1 MAATRLIP
9 LHVNKGKTV
18 ARCLSD
24 RVDYSQNP
32 EKTEDGKY
40 VSSHGC
46 NPETADEEF
55 LLSKRQYMQITG
67 RESKKDVI
75 AYQIRQSFK
84 PGEVTPEEANQIG
97 HELAMRFTKGAHAF
111 IVATHT
117 DQKHIH
123 NHIIFNSTSLDCTH
137 KFRDFYFFGIALR
150 RISDLICLEHGLSV
164 IKPKAYRDRE
174 KYQDTRFTKS
184 KRKQIREAIDT
195 ILLEEPKDFEDFLK
209 RLERE
214 GFFIRKEK
222 QLAILLEG
230 SVRPIRFKSL
240 GKGYTEEDIVKRIL
254 GDETLVPKSKSFA
267 ERINYSLIDIQK
279 KMQEG
284 KGGGYQRWAKVFNV
298 KQTAKT
304 ILFLQER
311 GIYDYEA
318 LKQITDSAADRMTEL
333 GASIKE
339 KEKRLGEIRALKTHI
354 INYAKTRD
362 VYVEYR
368 KSGYSKKFFESH
380 REELALHK
388 ATKEA
393 FTQSGLDKLPAVKQL
408 NQEFY
413 VILQR
418 KKEEYAEYRKL
429 KDELRE
435 YQIARKNM
443 EIVLDIPVVERDR
456 DKDKERSR

>member
-18 ARCLSD
+18 ARCLAD

-40 VSSHGC
+40 VSSYGC
-46 NPETADEEF
+46 NPETVDEEF
-55 LLSKRQYMQITG
+55 LLSKRQYVQITG

-123 NHIIFNSTSLDCTH
+123 NHIIFNSTTLDCTR
-137 KFRDFYFFGIALR
+137 KFRDFYFSGIALR

-195 ILLEEPKDFEDFLK
+195 ILLEEQKDFEDFLK
-209 RLERE
+209 RMERE
-214 GFFIRKEK
+214 GFFIRREK

-254 GDETLVPKSKSFA
+254 GDESLVPKSKSFA

-279 KMQEG
+279 KLQEG

-311 GIYDYEA
+311 GIYDYES

-362 VYVEYR
+362 VYMEYR
-368 KSGYSKKFFESH
+368 KSGYSKKFFEAH

-388 ATKEA
+388 AAKEA
-393 FTQSGLDKLPAVKQL
+393 FAQSGLEKLPTVKQL

-413 VILQR
+413 EILQA
-418 KKEEYAEYRKL
+418 KKEEYEEYRNL

-456 DKDKERSR
+456 DKERSR

>member
-18 ARCLSD
+18 ARCLAD

-40 VSSHGC
+40 VSSYGC
-46 NPETADEEF
+46 NPETVDEEF
-55 LLSKRQYMQITG
+55 LLSKRQYVQITG

-123 NHIIFNSTSLDCTH
+123 NHIIFNSTTLDCTR
-137 KFRDFYFFGIALR
+137 KFRDFYFSGIALR

-164 IKPKAYRDRE
+164 IKPKAYCDRE

-184 KRKQIREAIDT
+184 KRGEIREAIDT

-209 RLERE
+209 KMERE
-214 GFFIRKEK
+214 GFFIRREK

-254 GDETLVPKSKSFA
+254 GDESLVPKSKSFA

-279 KMQEG
+279 KLQEG

-311 GIYDYEA
+311 GIYDYES

-333 GASIKE
+333 GASIKA
-339 KEKRLGEIRALKTHI
+339 KEKRLGEIRTLKTHI

-362 VYVEYR
+362 VYVRYR
-368 KSGYSKKFFESH
+368 KSGYSKKFFEAH

-388 ATKEA
+388 AAKEA
-393 FTQSGLDKLPAVKQL
+393 FAQSGLEKLPTVKQL

-413 VILQR
+413 EILQA
-418 KKEEYAEYRKL
+418 KKEEYEEYRKL

-456 DKDKERSR
+456 DKERSR

>member
-18 ARCLSD
+18 ARCLAD

-40 VSSHGC
+40 FSSYGR

-123 NHIIFNSTSLDCTH
+123 NHIIFNSTTLDCTR
-137 KFRDFYFFGIALR
+137 KFRDFYFSGIALR

-209 RLERE
+209 RMERE
-214 GFFIRKEK
+214 GFFIRREK

-254 GDETLVPKSKSFA
+254 GDESLVPKSKSFA

-279 KMQEG
+279 KLQEG

-311 GIYDYEA
+311 GIYDYES

-333 GASIKE
+333 GASIKA

-368 KSGYSKKFFESH
+368 KSGYSKKFFEAH

-388 ATKEA
+388 AAKEA
-393 FTQSGLDKLPAVKQL
+393 FTQSGLEKLPTVKQL

-413 VILQR
+413 EILQA
-418 KKEEYAEYRKL
+418 KKEEYEEYRNL

-435 YQIARKNM
+435 CQIARKNM

-456 DKDKERSR
+456 DKERSR

>member
-1 MAATRLIP
+1 MATTRLIP

-18 ARCLSD
+18 ARCLAD

-40 VSSHGC
+40 ISSYGC

-55 LLSKRQYMQITG
+55 LLSKRQYVQITG

-123 NHIIFNSTSLDCTH
+123 NHIIFNSTTLDCTR
-137 KFRDFYFFGIALR
+137 KFRDFYFSGIALR

-184 KRKQIREAIDT
+184 KRGEIREAIDT

-209 RLERE
+209 RMERE
-214 GFFIRKEK
+214 GFSIRREK

-254 GDETLVPKSKSFA
+254 GDESLVPKSKSFV

-279 KMQEG
+279 KLQEG

-311 GIYDYEA
+311 GIYDYES
-318 LKQITDSAADRMTEL
+318 LKKLTDSAADRMTEL

-339 KEKRLGEIRALKTHI
+339 KEKRLGAIRALKTHI
-354 INYAKTRD
+354 INYAKTRE

-368 KSGYSKKFFESH
+368 KSGYSKKFFEAH

-388 ATKEA
+388 AAKEA
-393 FTQSGLDKLPAVKQL
+393 FSQSGLDKLPTVKQL

-413 VILQR
+413 EILQA

-443 EIVLDIPVVERDR
+443 EIVLDNPVVERDR
-456 DKDKERSR
+456 DKERSR

>member
-9 LHVNKGKTV
+9 LHANKGKTV
-18 ARCLSD
+18 ARCLAD

-40 VSSHGC
+40 ISSYGC

-55 LLSKRQYMQITG
+55 LLSKRQYVQITG

-123 NHIIFNSTSLDCTH
+123 NHIIFNSTSLDCTY
-137 KFRDFYFFGIALR
+137 KFRDFYFSGIALR

-195 ILLEEPKDFEDFLK
+195 ILLEEPNDFEDFLK
-209 RLERE
+209 RMEKE
-214 GFFIRKEK
+214 GFFIRREK
-222 QLAILLEG
+222 QLAIFLEG

-254 GDETLVPKSKSFA
+254 GDESLVPKSKSFA

-279 KMQEG
+279 KLQEG

-311 GIYDYEA
+311 GIYDYES

-354 INYAKTRD
+354 INYAKTRE
-362 VYVEYR
+362 VYVEYH
-368 KSGYSKKFFESH
+368 KSGYSKRFFELH

-388 ATKEA
+388 AAKEA
-393 FTQSGLDKLPAVKQL
+393 FTQSGLDKLPTVKQL
-408 NQEFY
+408 NKEFY
-413 VILQR
+413 EILQA

-429 KDELRE
+429 REELRE

-456 DKDKERSR
+456 DKERSR

>member
-18 ARCLSD
+18 ARCLAD

-40 VSSHGC
+40 VSSYGC
-46 NPETADEEF
+46 NPETVDEEF
-55 LLSKRQYMQITG
+55 LLSKRQYVQITG

-123 NHIIFNSTSLDCTH
+123 NHIIFNSTTLDCTR
-137 KFRDFYFFGIALR
+137 KFRDFYFSGIALR

-164 IKPKAYRDRE
+164 IKPKAYCDRE

-184 KRKQIREAIDT
+184 KRGEIREAIDT

-209 RLERE
+209 RMERE
-214 GFFIRKEK
+214 GFFIRREK

-254 GDETLVPKSKSFA
+254 GDESLVPKSKSFA

-279 KMQEG
+279 KLQEG

-311 GIYDYEA
+311 GIYDYES

-333 GASIKE
+333 GASIKA
-339 KEKRLGEIRALKTHI
+339 KEKRLGEIRTLKTHI

-362 VYVEYR
+362 VYVRYR
-368 KSGYSKKFFESH
+368 KSGYSKKFFEAH

-388 ATKEA
+388 AAKEA
-393 FTQSGLDKLPAVKQL
+393 FAQSGLEKLPTVKQL

-413 VILQR
+413 EILQA
-418 KKEEYAEYRKL
+418 KKEEYEEYRKL

-456 DKDKERSR
+456 DKERSR

>member
-18 ARCLSD
+18 ARCLAD

-40 VSSHGC
+40 VSSYGC
-46 NPETADEEF
+46 NPETVDEEF
-55 LLSKRQYMQITG
+55 LLSKRQYVQITG

-123 NHIIFNSTSLDCTH
+123 NHIIFNSTTLDCTR
-137 KFRDFYFFGIALR
+137 KFRDFYFSGIALR

-184 KRKQIREAIDT
+184 KRGEIREAIDT

-209 RLERE
+209 RMERE
-214 GFFIRKEK
+214 GFFIRREK

-254 GDETLVPKSKSFA
+254 GDESLVPKSKSFA

-279 KMQEG
+279 KLQEG

-311 GIYDYEA
+311 GIYDYES

-333 GASIKE
+333 GASIKA

-368 KSGYSKKFFESH
+368 KSGYSKKFFEAH

-388 ATKEA
+388 AAKEA
-393 FTQSGLDKLPAVKQL
+393 FTQSGLEKLPTVKQL

-413 VILQR
+413 EILQA
-418 KKEEYAEYRKL
+418 KKEEYEEYRKL

-456 DKDKERSR
+456 DKERSR

>member
-18 ARCLSD
+18 ARCLAD

-40 VSSHGC
+40 VSSYGC
-46 NPETADEEF
+46 NPETVDEEF
-55 LLSKRQYMQITG
+55 LLSKRQYVQITG

-123 NHIIFNSTSLDCTH
+123 NHIIFNSTTLDCTR
-137 KFRDFYFFGIALR
+137 KFRDFYFSGIALR
-150 RISDLICLEHGLSV
+150 KISDLICLEHGLSV
-164 IKPKAYRDRE
+164 IKPKAYCDRE

-209 RLERE
+209 RMERE
-214 GFFIRKEK
+214 GFFIRREK

-254 GDETLVPKSKSFA
+254 GDESLVPKSKSFA

-279 KMQEG
+279 KLQEG

-311 GIYDYEA
+311 GIYDYES

-362 VYVEYR
+362 VYMEYR
-368 KSGYSKKFFESH
+368 KSGYSKKFFEAH

-388 ATKEA
+388 AAKEA
-393 FTQSGLDKLPAVKQL
+393 FTQSGLEKLPTVKQL

-413 VILQR
+413 EILQA

-456 DKDKERSR
+456 DKERSR

>member
-18 ARCLSD
+18 ARCLAD

-40 VSSHGC
+40 ISSYGC

-55 LLSKRQYMQITG
+55 LLSKRQYVQITG

-97 HELAMRFTKGAHAF
+97 HEMAMRFTKGAHAF

-123 NHIIFNSTSLDCTH
+123 NHIIFNSTTLDCTR
-137 KFRDFYFFGIALR
+137 KFRDFYFSGIALR

-184 KRKQIREAIDT
+184 KRGEIREAIDT

-209 RLERE
+209 RMERE
-214 GFFIRKEK
+214 GFFIRREK

-254 GDETLVPKSKSFA
+254 GDESLVPKSKSFA

-279 KMQEG
+279 KLQEG

-311 GIYDYEA
+311 GIYDYES

-333 GASIKE
+333 GASIKA

-362 VYVEYR
+362 VYVKYR
-368 KSGYSKKFFESH
+368 KSGYSKKFFEAH

-388 ATKEA
+388 AAKEA
-393 FTQSGLDKLPAVKQL
+393 FSQSGLDKLPTVKQL

-413 VILQR
+413 EILQA
-418 KKEEYAEYRKL
+418 KKEVYAEYRKL

-456 DKDKERSR
+456 DKERSR

>member
-18 ARCLSD
+18 ARCLAD

-40 VSSHGC
+40 VSSYGC
-46 NPETADEEF
+46 NPETGDEEF
-55 LLSKRQYMQITG
+55 LLSKRQYLQITG

-123 NHIIFNSTSLDCTH
+123 NHIIFNSTTLDCTR
-137 KFRDFYFFGIALR
+137 KFRDFYFSGIALR

-209 RLERE
+209 RMERE
-214 GFFIRKEK
+214 GFFIRREK

-254 GDETLVPKSKSFA
+254 GDESLVPKSKSFA

-279 KMQEG
+279 KLQEG

-311 GIYDYEA
+311 GIYDYES

-333 GASIKE
+333 GASIKA

-368 KSGYSKKFFESH
+368 KSGYSKKFFEAH

-388 ATKEA
+388 AAKEA
-393 FTQSGLDKLPAVKQL
+393 FAQSGLEKLPTVKQL

-413 VILQR
+413 EILQA
-418 KKEEYAEYRKL
+418 KKEEYAEYRKI

-456 DKDKERSR
+456 DKERSR

>member
-18 ARCLSD
+18 ARCLAD

-40 VSSHGC
+40 VSSYGC
-46 NPETADEEF
+46 NPETVDEEF
-55 LLSKRQYMQITG
+55 LLSKRQYVQITG

-123 NHIIFNSTSLDCTH
+123 NHIIFNSTTLDCTR
-137 KFRDFYFFGIALR
+137 KFRDFYFSGIALR

-209 RLERE
+209 RMERE
-214 GFFIRKEK
+214 GFFIRREK

-254 GDETLVPKSKSFA
+254 GDESLVPKSKSFA

-279 KMQEG
+279 KLQEG

-311 GIYDYEA
+311 GIYDYES

-333 GASIKE
+333 GASIKA

-368 KSGYSKKFFESH
+368 KSGYSKKFFEAH

-388 ATKEA
+388 AAKEA
-393 FTQSGLDKLPAVKQL
+393 FTQSGLEKLPTVKQL

-413 VILQR
+413 EILQA
-418 KKEEYAEYRKL
+418 KKEEYEEYRKL

-456 DKDKERSR
+456 DKERSR

>member
-18 ARCLSD
+18 ARCLAD

-40 VSSHGC
+40 VSSYGC
-46 NPETADEEF
+46 NPETVDEEF
-55 LLSKRQYMQITG
+55 LLSKRQYLQITG

-123 NHIIFNSTSLDCTH
+123 NHIIFNSTTLDCTR
-137 KFRDFYFFGIALR
+137 KFRDFYFSGIALR

-164 IKPKAYRDRE
+164 IKPKAYCDRE

-209 RLERE
+209 RMERE
-214 GFFIRKEK
+214 GFFIRREK
-222 QLAILLEG
+222 QLALLLEG

-254 GDETLVPKSKSFA
+254 GDESLVPKSKSFA

-279 KMQEG
+279 KLQEG

-304 ILFLQER
+304 ILFLRER
-311 GIYDYEA
+311 GIYDYES

-333 GASIKE
+333 GASIKA
-339 KEKRLGEIRALKTHI
+339 KEKRLGEIRVLKTHI

-368 KSGYSKKFFESH
+368 KSGYSKKFFEAH

-388 ATKEA
+388 AAKEA
-393 FTQSGLDKLPAVKQL
+393 FTQSGLEKLPTVKQL

-413 VILQR
+413 EILQA
-418 KKEEYAEYRKL
+418 KKEEYEEYRKL

-456 DKDKERSR
+456 DKEKSR

>member
-18 ARCLSD
+18 ARCLAD

-40 VSSHGC
+40 VSSYGC
-46 NPETADEEF
+46 NPETVDEEF
-55 LLSKRQYMQITG
+55 LLSKRQYVQITG

-123 NHIIFNSTSLDCTH
+123 NHIIFNSTTLDCTR
-137 KFRDFYFFGIALR
+137 KFRDFYFSGIALR

-184 KRKQIREAIDT
+184 KRGEIREAIDT

-209 RLERE
+209 RMERE
-214 GFFIRKEK
+214 GFFIRREK

-254 GDETLVPKSKSFA
+254 GDESLVPKSKSFA

-279 KMQEG
+279 KLQEG

-311 GIYDYEA
+311 GIYDYES

-333 GASIKE
+333 GASIKA

-368 KSGYSKKFFESH
+368 KSGYSKKFFEAH

-388 ATKEA
+388 AAKEA
-393 FTQSGLDKLPAVKQL
+393 LTQSGLDKLPTVKQL

-413 VILQR
+413 EILQA
-418 KKEEYAEYRKL
+418 KKEEYAEYRNL

-456 DKDKERSR
+456 DKERSR

>member
-18 ARCLSD
+18 ARCLAD

-40 VSSHGC
+40 ISSYGC

-55 LLSKRQYMQITG
+55 LLSKRQYVQITG

-123 NHIIFNSTSLDCTH
+123 NHIIFNSTTLDCTR
-137 KFRDFYFFGIALR
+137 KFRDFYFSGIALR

-174 KYQDTRFTKS
+174 KYQDARFTKS
-184 KRKQIREAIDT
+184 KRIQIREAIDT
-195 ILLEEPKDFEDFLK
+195 ILWEELKDFEDFLK
-209 RLERE
+209 RMERE
-214 GFFIRKEK
+214 GFFIRREK

-230 SVRPIRFKSL
+230 SARPIRFKSL

-254 GDETLVPKSKSFA
+254 GDESLVPKSKSFA

-279 KMQEG
+279 KLQEG
-284 KGGGYQRWAKVFNV
+284 KVGGYQRWAKVFNV

-311 GIYDYEA
+311 GIYDYES

-333 GASIKE
+333 GASIKA
-339 KEKRLGEIRALKTHI
+339 KEKRLGEIRVLKTHI

-368 KSGYSKKFFESH
+368 KSGYSKKFFEAH

-388 ATKEA
+388 AAKEA
-393 FTQSGLDKLPAVKQL
+393 FTQSGLEKLPTVKQL

-413 VILQR
+413 EILQA

-443 EIVLDIPVVERDR
+443 EIVLDIPVIERDR
-456 DKDKERSR
+456 DKERSR

>member
-1 MAATRLIP
+1 MVQTQVP

-18 ARCLSD
+18 ARCLAD

-40 VSSHGC
+40 VSSYGC

-55 LLSKRQYMQITG
+55 LLSKRQYVQITG
-67 RESKKDVI
+67 RESKKEVI

-123 NHIIFNSTSLDCTH
+123 NHIIFNSTTLDCTR
-137 KFRDFYFFGIALR
+137 KFRDFYFSGIALR

-209 RLERE
+209 RMERE
-214 GFFIRKEK
+214 GFFIRREK

-254 GDETLVPKSKSFA
+254 GDESLVPKSKSFA

-279 KMQEG
+279 KLQEG

-311 GIYDYEA
+311 GIYDYES

-333 GASIKE
+333 GAYIKA
-339 KEKRLGEIRALKTHI
+339 KEKRLGEIRTLKTHI

-362 VYVEYR
+362 VYVRYR
-368 KSGYSKKFFESH
+368 KSGYSKKFFEAH

-388 ATKEA
+388 ATKETFA
-393 FTQSGLDKLPAVKQL
+393 QSGLEKLPTVKQL
-408 NQEFY
+408 NQELY
-413 VILQR
+413 EILQA
-418 KKEEYAEYRKL
+418 KKEVYAEYRKL

-456 DKDKERSR
+456 DKERSR

>member
-18 ARCLSD
+18 ARCLAD

-40 VSSHGC
+40 VSSYGC
-46 NPETADEEF
+46 NPETVDEEF
-55 LLSKRQYMQITG
+55 LLSKRQYLQITG

-123 NHIIFNSTSLDCTH
+123 NHIIFNSTTLDCTR
-137 KFRDFYFFGIALR
+137 KFRDFYFSGIALR
-150 RISDLICLEHGLSV
+150 RTSDLICLEHGLSV

-184 KRKQIREAIDT
+184 KRGEIREAIDT

-209 RLERE
+209 RMERE
-214 GFFIRKEK
+214 GFFIRREK

-254 GDETLVPKSKSFA
+254 GDESLVPKSKSFA
-267 ERINYSLIDIQK
+267 ARINYSLIDIQK
-279 KMQEG
+279 KLQEG

-311 GIYDYEA
+311 GIYDYES

-333 GASIKE
+333 GTSIKA

-362 VYVEYR
+362 VYVGYR
-368 KSGYSKKFFESH
+368 KSGYSKKFFEAH

-388 ATKEA
+388 AAKEA
-393 FTQSGLDKLPAVKQL
+393 FTQSGLEKLPTVKQL

-413 VILQR
+413 EILQA
-418 KKEEYAEYRKL
+418 KKEEYAEYRNL

-456 DKDKERSR
+456 DKERSR

>member
-18 ARCLSD
+18 ARCLAD

-40 VSSHGC
+40 VSSYGC
-46 NPETADEEF
+46 NPETVDEEF
-55 LLSKRQYMQITG
+55 LLSKRQYVQITG
-67 RESKKDVI
+67 RKSKKDVI

-123 NHIIFNSTSLDCTH
+123 NHIIFNSTTLDCTR
-137 KFRDFYFFGIALR
+137 KFRDFYFSGIALR

-164 IKPKAYRDRE
+164 IKPKAYCDRE

-184 KRKQIREAIDT
+184 KRGEIREAIDT

-209 RLERE
+209 KMERE
-214 GFFIRKEK
+214 GFFIRREK

-254 GDETLVPKSKSFA
+254 GDESLVPKSKSFA

-279 KMQEG
+279 KLQEG

-311 GIYDYEA
+311 GIYDYES

-333 GASIKE
+333 GASIKA

-368 KSGYSKKFFESH
+368 KSGYSKKFFEAH

-388 ATKEA
+388 AAKEA
-393 FTQSGLDKLPAVKQL
+393 FAQSGLEKLPTVKQL

-413 VILQR
+413 EILQA
-418 KKEEYAEYRKL
+418 KKEEYEEYRKL

-456 DKDKERSR
+456 DKERSR

>member
-18 ARCLSD
+18 ARCLAD

-40 VSSHGC
+40 VSSYGC
-46 NPETADEEF
+46 NPETVDEEF
-55 LLSKRQYMQITG
+55 LLSKRQYLQITG

-123 NHIIFNSTSLDCTH
+123 NHIIFNSTTLDCTR
-137 KFRDFYFFGIALR
+137 KFRDFYFSGMALR

-209 RLERE
+209 RMERE
-214 GFFIRKEK
+214 GFFIRREK

-254 GDETLVPKSKSFA
+254 GDESLVPKSKSFA

-279 KMQEG
+279 KLQEG

-311 GIYDYEA
+311 GIYDYES

-333 GASIKE
+333 GASIKA

-368 KSGYSKKFFESH
+368 KSGYSKKFFEAH

-388 ATKEA
+388 AAKEA
-393 FTQSGLDKLPAVKQL
+393 FTQSGLEKLPTVKQL

-413 VILQR
+413 EILQA
-418 KKEEYAEYRKL
+418 KKEEYEEYRKL

-456 DKDKERSR
+456 DKERSR

>member
-18 ARCLSD
+18 ARCLAD

-40 VSSHGC
+40 VSSYGC
-46 NPETADEEF
+46 NPETVDEEF
-55 LLSKRQYMQITG
+55 LLSKRQYVQITG

-123 NHIIFNSTSLDCTH
+123 NHIIFNSTTLDCTR
-137 KFRDFYFFGIALR
+137 KFRDFYFSGIALR

-209 RLERE
+209 RMEGE
-214 GFFIRKEK
+214 GFFIRREK

-254 GDETLVPKSKSFA
+254 GDESLVPKSKSFA

-279 KMQEG
+279 KLQEG

-311 GIYDYEA
+311 GIYDYES

-333 GASIKE
+333 GASIKA

-368 KSGYSKKFFESH
+368 KSGYSKKFFEAH

-388 ATKEA
+388 AAKEA
-393 FTQSGLDKLPAVKQL
+393 FAQSGLEKLPTVKQL

-413 VILQR
+413 EILQA
-418 KKEEYAEYRKL
+418 KKEEYEEYRKL

-456 DKDKERSR
+456 DKERSR

>member
-18 ARCLSD
+18 ARCLAD

-32 EKTEDGKY
+32 EKTEDGKH
-40 VSSHGC
+40 VSSYGC

-55 LLSKRQYMQITG
+55 LLSKRQYVQITG

-123 NHIIFNSTSLDCTH
+123 NHIIFNSTTLDCTR
-137 KFRDFYFFGIALR
+137 KFRDFYFSGIALR

-195 ILLEEPKDFEDFLK
+195 ILLEEPKDFEDFVK
-209 RLERE
+209 RMERE
-214 GFFIRKEK
+214 GFFIRREK
-222 QLAILLEG
+222 QLAISLEG

-240 GKGYTEEDIVKRIL
+240 GKGYTEEDIVERIL
-254 GDETLVPKSKSFA
+254 GDEYLVPKSKSFV
-267 ERINYSLIDIQK
+267 ERVNYSLIDIQK
-279 KMQEG
+279 KLQEG

-311 GIYDYEA
+311 GIYDYES
-318 LKQITDSAADRMTEL
+318 LKKLTDSAADRMTEL
-333 GASIKE
+333 GASIKA

-354 INYAKTRD
+354 INYAKTRE

-368 KSGYSKKFFESH
+368 KSGYSKKFFEVH

-388 ATKEA
+388 AAKEA
-393 FTQSGLDKLPAVKQL
+393 FAQSGLDKLPTVKQL

-413 VILQR
+413 EILQA

-456 DKDKERSR
+456 DKERSR

>member
-18 ARCLSD
+18 ARCLAD

-40 VSSHGC
+40 VSSYGC

-55 LLSKRQYMQITG
+55 LLSKRQYVQITG
-67 RESKKDVI
+67 RESMKDVI

-123 NHIIFNSTSLDCTH
+123 NHIIFNSTALDCTR
-137 KFRDFYFFGIALR
+137 KFRDFYFSGIALR

-164 IKPKAYRDRE
+164 IKPKEYRDRE

-184 KRKQIREAIDT
+184 KRGEIREAIDT

-209 RLERE
+209 RMERE
-214 GFFIRKEK
+214 GFFIRREK

-254 GDETLVPKSKSFA
+254 GDESLVPKSKSFA
-267 ERINYSLIDIQK
+267 ERINYSLIDVQK
-279 KMQEG
+279 KLQEG

-311 GIYDYEA
+311 GIYDYES

-333 GASIKE
+333 GASIKA

-368 KSGYSKKFFESH
+368 KSGYSKKFFEAH

-388 ATKEA
+388 AAKEA
-393 FTQSGLDKLPAVKQL
+393 FTQSGLEKLPTVKQL

-413 VILQR
+413 EILQA
-418 KKEEYAEYRKL
+418 KKEEYAEYRNL

-456 DKDKERSR
+456 DKERSR

>member
-18 ARCLSD
+18 ARCLAD

-40 VSSHGC
+40 VSSYGC

-55 LLSKRQYMQITG
+55 LLSKRQYVQITG

-123 NHIIFNSTSLDCTH
+123 NHIIFNSTTLDCTR
-137 KFRDFYFFGIALR
+137 KFRDFYFSGIALR

-184 KRKQIREAIDT
+184 KRGEIREAIDT

-209 RLERE
+209 RMERE
-214 GFFIRKEK
+214 GFFIRREK

-254 GDETLVPKSKSFA
+254 GDESLVPKSKSFA

-279 KMQEG
+279 KLQEG

-311 GIYDYEA
+311 GIYDYES

-333 GASIKE
+333 GASIKA

-368 KSGYSKKFFESH
+368 KSGYSKKFFEAH

-388 ATKEA
+388 AAKEA
-393 FTQSGLDKLPAVKQL
+393 FTQSGLEKLPTVKQL

-413 VILQR
+413 EILQA
-418 KKEEYAEYRKL
+418 KKEEYEEYRKL

-456 DKDKERSR
+456 DKERSR

>member
-18 ARCLSD
+18 ARCLAD

-40 VSSHGC
+40 ISSYGC

-55 LLSKRQYMQITG
+55 LLSKRQYVQITG

-123 NHIIFNSTSLDCTH
+123 NHIIFNSTALDCTR
-137 KFRDFYFFGIALR
+137 KFRDFYFSGIALR

-184 KRKQIREAIDT
+184 KRGEIREAIDT

-209 RLERE
+209 RMERE
-214 GFFIRKEK
+214 GFSIRREK

-254 GDETLVPKSKSFA
+254 GDESLVPKSKSFA

-279 KMQEG
+279 KLQEG

-311 GIYDYEA
+311 GIYDYES
-318 LKQITDSAADRMTEL
+318 LKKLTDSAADRMTEL

-339 KEKRLGEIRALKTHI
+339 KEKRLGAIRALKTHI
-354 INYAKTRD
+354 INYAKTRE

-368 KSGYSKKFFESH
+368 KSGYSKKFFEGH

-388 ATKEA
+388 AAKEA
-393 FTQSGLDKLPAVKQL
+393 FPQSGLDKLPTVKQL

-413 VILQR
+413 EILQA
-418 KKEEYAEYRKL
+418 KNEEYAEYRKL

-456 DKDKERSR
+456 DKERSR

>member
-18 ARCLSD
+18 ARCLAD

-40 VSSHGC
+40 ISSYGC

-55 LLSKRQYMQITG
+55 LLSKRQYVQITG

-123 NHIIFNSTSLDCTH
+123 NHIIFNSTTLDCTR
-137 KFRDFYFFGIALR
+137 KFRDFYFSGIALR

-209 RLERE
+209 RMERE
-214 GFFIRKEK
+214 GFYIRREK

-254 GDETLVPKSKSFA
+254 GDESLVPKSKSIA

-279 KMQEG
+279 KLQEG
-284 KGGGYQRWAKVFNV
+284 KGGGYQKWAKVFNV

-311 GIYDYEA
+311 GVYDYES
-318 LKQITDSAADRMTEL
+318 LKKLTDSAADRMTEL
-333 GASIKE
+333 GASIKA

-354 INYAKTRD
+354 INYAKTRE

-368 KSGYSKKFFESH
+368 KSGYSKKFFEAH

-388 ATKEA
+388 AAKEA
-393 FTQSGLDKLPAVKQL
+393 FSQSGLDKLPTVKQL

-413 VILQR
+413 EILQA

-443 EIVLDIPVVERDR
+443 EIVLDIPVLERDR
-456 DKDKERSR
+456 EKERSR

>member
-18 ARCLSD
+18 ARCLAD

-40 VSSHGC
+40 VSSYGC
-46 NPETADEEF
+46 NPETVDEEF
-55 LLSKRQYMQITG
+55 LLSKRQYVQITG

-123 NHIIFNSTSLDCTH
+123 NHIIFNSTTLDCTR
-137 KFRDFYFFGIALR
+137 KFRDFYFSGIALR

-195 ILLEEPKDFEDFLK
+195 ILLEEQKDFEDFLK
-209 RLERE
+209 RMERE
-214 GFFIRKEK
+214 GFFIRREK

-254 GDETLVPKSKSFA
+254 GDESLVPKSKSFA

-279 KMQEG
+279 KLQEG

-311 GIYDYEA
+311 DIYDYES

-362 VYVEYR
+362 VYMEYR
-368 KSGYSKKFFESH
+368 KSGYSKKFFEAH

-388 ATKEA
+388 AAKEA
-393 FTQSGLDKLPAVKQL
+393 FAQSGLEKLPTVKQL

-413 VILQR
+413 EILQA
-418 KKEEYAEYRKL
+418 KKEEYEEYRNL

-456 DKDKERSR
+456 DKERSR

>member
-40 VSSHGC
+40 ISSYGC

-55 LLSKRQYMQITG
+55 LLSKRQYVQITG

-137 KFRDFYFFGIALR
+137 KFRDVYFSGIALR

-184 KRKQIREAIDT
+184 KRKQIREVIDT

-209 RLERE
+209 RMERE
-214 GFFIRKEK
+214 GFFIRREK

-254 GDETLVPKSKSFA
+254 GDESLVSKSKSFA

-279 KMQEG
+279 KLQEG

-311 GIYDYEA
+311 GIYDYES

-333 GASIKE
+333 GASIKA

-368 KSGYSKKFFESH
+368 KSGYSKKFFEAH
-380 REELALHK
+380 REDLTLHK
-388 ATKEA
+388 VAKEA
-393 FTQSGLDKLPAVKQL
+393 FTQSGLEKLPTVKQL

-413 VILQR
+413 EILQA
-418 KKEEYAEYRKL
+418 KKEEYAEYRNL

-456 DKDKERSR
+456 YKERSR

>member
-18 ARCLSD
+18 ARCLAD

-40 VSSHGC
+40 VSSYGC

-55 LLSKRQYMQITG
+55 LLSKRQYVQITG

-123 NHIIFNSTSLDCTH
+123 NHIIFNSTTLDCTR
-137 KFRDFYFFGIALR
+137 KFRDFYFSGIALR

-209 RLERE
+209 RMEGE
-214 GFFIRKEK
+214 GFFIRREK

-230 SVRPIRFKSL
+230 SVRSIRFKSL

-254 GDETLVPKSKSFA
+254 GDESLVPKSKSFA

-279 KMQEG
+279 KLQEG

-311 GIYDYEA
+311 GIYDYES

-333 GASIKE
+333 GASIKA

-368 KSGYSKKFFESH
+368 KSGYSKKFFEAH

-388 ATKEA
+388 AAKEA
-393 FTQSGLDKLPAVKQL
+393 FTQSGLEKLPTVKQL

-413 VILQR
+413 EILQA
-418 KKEEYAEYRKL
+418 KKEEYAEYRNL

-443 EIVLDIPVVERDR
+443 EIVLDIPVLERDR
-456 DKDKERSR
+456 DKERSR

>member
-18 ARCLSD
+18 ARCLAD

-32 EKTEDGKY
+32 EKTEDGKH
-40 VSSHGC
+40 VSSYGC

-55 LLSKRQYMQITG
+55 LLSKRQYVQITG

-75 AYQIRQSFK
+75 AYQIRQAFK

-123 NHIIFNSTSLDCTH
+123 NHIIFNSITLDCTR
-137 KFRDFYFFGIALR
+137 KFRDFYFSGIALR

-184 KRKQIREAIDT
+184 KRGEIREVIDT

-209 RLERE
+209 RMERE

-222 QLAILLEG
+222 QLAIFLEG

-267 ERINYSLIDIQK
+267 EKINYSLIDIQK
-279 KMQEG
+279 KLQDG

-311 GIYDYEA
+311 GIYDYES

-333 GASIKE
+333 GASIKA

-368 KSGYSKKFFESH
+368 KSGYSKKFFEAH

-388 ATKEA
+388 AAKEA
-393 FTQSGLDKLPAVKQL
+393 FTQSGLEKLPTVKQL

-413 VILQR
+413 EILQA
-418 KKEEYAEYRKL
+418 KKEEYEEYRKL

-456 DKDKERSR
+456 DKERSR

>member
-18 ARCLSD
+18 ARCLAD

-40 VSSHGC
+40 ISSYGC

-55 LLSKRQYMQITG
+55 LLSKRQYVQITG

-123 NHIIFNSTSLDCTH
+123 NHIIFNSTTLDCTR
-137 KFRDFYFFGIALR
+137 KFRDFYFSGIALR

-209 RLERE
+209 RMERE
-214 GFFIRKEK
+214 GFFIRREK

-230 SVRPIRFKSL
+230 SVRPIRFKSF

-254 GDETLVPKSKSFA
+254 GDESLVPKSKSFA

-279 KMQEG
+279 KLQEG

-311 GIYDYEA
+311 GIYDYES
-318 LKQITDSAADRMTEL
+318 LKKLTDSAADRMTEL

-339 KEKRLGEIRALKTHI
+339 KEKRLGAIRALKTHI
-354 INYAKTRD
+354 INYAKTRE

-368 KSGYSKKFFESH
+368 KSGYSKKFFEVH

-388 ATKEA
+388 AAKEA
-393 FTQSGLDKLPAVKQL
+393 FSQSGLDKLPTVKQL

-413 VILQR
+413 EILQA

-443 EIVLDIPVVERDR
+443 EIVLDIPVVEKDR
-456 DKDKERSR
+456 DKERSR

>member
-40 VSSHGC
+40 VSSYGC

-55 LLSKRQYMQITG
+55 LLSKRQYVQITG

-137 KFRDFYFFGIALR
+137 KFRDFYFSGIALR

-195 ILLEEPKDFEDFLK
+195 ILLEEPKNFEDFLK
-209 RLERE
+209 RMEQE

-254 GDETLVPKSKSFA
+254 GDETLVPNSKSFS

-279 KMQEG
+279 KLQEG
-284 KGGGYQRWAKVFNV
+284 KGGGYQKWAKVFNV

-311 GIYDYEA
+311 GIYDYES
-318 LKQITDSAADRMTEL
+318 LKKLTDSAADRMTEL

-354 INYAKTRD
+354 INYAKTRE

-368 KSGYSKKFFESH
+368 KSGYSKKFFEVH

-388 ATKEA
+388 AAKEA
-393 FTQSGLDKLPAVKQL
+393 FSQSGLDKLPTVKQL

-413 VILQR
+413 EILQA

-456 DKDKERSR
+456 DKERSR

>member
-18 ARCLSD
+18 ARCLAD

-40 VSSHGC
+40 ISSYGC

-55 LLSKRQYMQITG
+55 LLSKRQYVQITG

-123 NHIIFNSTSLDCTH
+123 NHIIFNSTTLDCTR
-137 KFRDFYFFGIALR
+137 KFRDFYFSGIALR

-184 KRKQIREAIDT
+184 KRKLICEAIDT

-209 RLERE
+209 RMERE
-214 GFFIRKEK
+214 GFSIRREK

-254 GDETLVPKSKSFA
+254 GDESLVPKSKSFV

-279 KMQEG
+279 KLQEG

-311 GIYDYEA
+311 GIYDYES
-318 LKQITDSAADRMTEL
+318 LKQTTDSAADRMTEL
-333 GASIKE
+333 GASIKA

-354 INYAKTRD
+354 INYAKTRG

-368 KSGYSKKFFESH
+368 KSGYSKKFFEAH

-388 ATKEA
+388 AAKEA
-393 FTQSGLDKLPAVKQL
+393 FTQSGLEKLPTVKQL

-413 VILQR
+413 EILQA
-418 KKEEYAEYRKL
+418 KKEEYEEYRKL

-456 DKDKERSR
+456 DKERSR

>member
-18 ARCLSD
+18 ARCLAD

-40 VSSHGC
+40 VSSYGC
-46 NPETADEEF
+46 NPETVDEEF
-55 LLSKRQYMQITG
+55 LLSKRQYVQITG

-123 NHIIFNSTSLDCTH
+123 NHIIFNSTTLDCTR
-137 KFRDFYFFGIALR
+137 KFRDFYFSGIALR

-209 RLERE
+209 RMERE
-214 GFFIRKEK
+214 GFFIRREK

-254 GDETLVPKSKSFA
+254 GDESLVPKSKSFA

-279 KMQEG
+279 KLQEG

-311 GIYDYEA
+311 GIYDYES

-333 GASIKE
+333 GASIKA

-354 INYAKTRD
+354 INYAKTRE

-368 KSGYSKKFFESH
+368 KSGYGKKFFEAH

-388 ATKEA
+388 AAKEA
-393 FTQSGLDKLPAVKQL
+393 FTQSGLEKLPTVKQL

-413 VILQR
+413 EILQA
-418 KKEEYAEYRKL
+418 KKEEYAEYRNL

-456 DKDKERSR
+456 DKERSR

>member
-18 ARCLSD
+18 ARCLAD

-40 VSSHGC
+40 VSSYGC
-46 NPETADEEF
+46 NLETVDEEF
-55 LLSKRQYMQITG
+55 LLSKRQYVQITG

-97 HELAMRFTKGAHAF
+97 HELAIRFTKGAHAF

-123 NHIIFNSTSLDCTH
+123 NHIIFNSTTLDCTR
-137 KFRDFYFFGIALR
+137 KFRDFYFSGIALR
-150 RISDLICLEHGLSV
+150 KISDLICLEHGLSV
-164 IKPKAYRDRE
+164 IKPKAYCDRE
-174 KYQDTRFTKS
+174 YQDTRFTKS

-209 RLERE
+209 RMERE
-214 GFFIRKEK
+214 GFFIRREK

-230 SVRPIRFKSL
+230 SVRPIRLKSL

-254 GDETLVPKSKSFA
+254 GDESLVPKSKLFA

-279 KMQEG
+279 KLQEG

-311 GIYDYEA
+311 GIYDYES

-333 GASIKE
+333 GASIKA

-354 INYAKTRD
+354 INYAKTRE

-368 KSGYSKKFFESH
+368 KSGYGKKFFEAH

-388 ATKEA
+388 AAKEA
-393 FTQSGLDKLPAVKQL
+393 FTQSGLEKLPTVKQL

-413 VILQR
+413 EILQA
-418 KKEEYAEYRKL
+418 KKEEYAEYRNL

-456 DKDKERSR
+456 DKERSR

>member
-18 ARCLSD
+18 ARCLAD

-40 VSSHGC
+40 VSSYGC
-46 NPETADEEF
+46 NPETVDEEF
-55 LLSKRQYMQITG
+55 LLSKRQYVQITG
-67 RESKKDVI
+67 RESMKDVI

-123 NHIIFNSTSLDCTH
+123 NHIIFNSTALDCTR
-137 KFRDFYFFGIALR
+137 KFRDFYFSGIALR

-164 IKPKAYRDRE
+164 IKPKEYRDRE

-184 KRKQIREAIDT
+184 KRGEIREAIDT

-209 RLERE
+209 RMERE
-214 GFFIRKEK
+214 GFFIRREK

-254 GDETLVPKSKSFA
+254 GDESLVPKSKSFA
-267 ERINYSLIDIQK
+267 ERINYSLIDVQK
-279 KMQEG
+279 KLQEG

-311 GIYDYEA
+311 GIYDYES

-333 GASIKE
+333 GASIKA

-368 KSGYSKKFFESH
+368 KSGYSKKFFEAH

-388 ATKEA
+388 AAKEA
-393 FTQSGLDKLPAVKQL
+393 FTQSGLEKLPTVKQL

-413 VILQR
+413 EILQSKKMQVAGEK
-418 KKEEYAEYRKL
+418 KKETK
-429 KDELRE
+429 
-435 YQIARKNM
+435 
-443 EIVLDIPVVERDR
+443 RDC
-456 DKDKERSR
+456 KKSETVI

>member
-18 ARCLSD
+18 ARCLAD

-32 EKTEDGKY
+32 EKTEDGKH
-40 VSSHGC
+40 VSSYGC

-55 LLSKRQYMQITG
+55 LLSKRQYVQITG

-75 AYQIRQSFK
+75 AYQIRQAFK

-137 KFRDFYFFGIALR
+137 KFRDFYFSGIALR

-209 RLERE
+209 RMEQE
-214 GFFIRKEK
+214 GFFIRREK
-222 QLAILLEG
+222 QLAILLDG

-254 GDETLVPKSKSFA
+254 GDESLVPKSKSFA

-279 KMQEG
+279 KLQEG

-311 GIYDYEA
+311 GIYDYES
-318 LKQITDSAADRMTEL
+318 LKKLTDSAADGLTEL
-333 GASIKE
+333 SASIKA

-354 INYAKTRD
+354 INYAKTRE

-368 KSGYSKKFFESH
+368 KYGYSKKFFEAH

-388 ATKEA
+388 AAKEA
-393 FTQSGLDKLPAVKQL
+393 FSQSGLDKLPTVKQL

-413 VILQR
+413 EILHA
-418 KKEEYAEYRKL
+418 KKEEYAEYRKF

-443 EIVLDIPVVERDR
+443 EIVLDIPTVERDR
-456 DKDKERSR
+456 DKERSR

>member
-18 ARCLSD
+18 ARCLAD

-40 VSSHGC
+40 ISSYGC

-55 LLSKRQYMQITG
+55 LLSKRQYVQITG

-123 NHIIFNSTSLDCTH
+123 NHIIFNSTTLDCTR
-137 KFRDFYFFGIALR
+137 KFRDFYFSGIALR

-209 RLERE
+209 RMEQE

-254 GDETLVPKSKSFA
+254 GDESLVPKSKSFA

-279 KMQEG
+279 KLQEG

-311 GIYDYEA
+311 GIYDYES
-318 LKQITDSAADRMTEL
+318 LKKLTDSAADRMTEL

-339 KEKRLGEIRALKTHI
+339 KEKRLGAIRALKTHI
-354 INYAKTRD
+354 INYAKTRE

-368 KSGYSKKFFESH
+368 KSGYSKKFFEVH

-388 ATKEA
+388 AAKEA
-393 FTQSGLDKLPAVKQL
+393 FSQSGLDKLPTVKQL

-413 VILQR
+413 EILQA

-456 DKDKERSR
+456 DKERSR

>member
-18 ARCLSD
+18 ARCLAD

-40 VSSHGC
+40 ISSYGC

-55 LLSKRQYMQITG
+55 LLSKRQYVQITG

-123 NHIIFNSTSLDCTH
+123 NHIIFNSTTLDCTR
-137 KFRDFYFFGIALR
+137 KFRDFYFSGIALR

-209 RLERE
+209 RMERE
-214 GFFIRKEK
+214 GFSIRREK

-254 GDETLVPKSKSFA
+254 GDESLVPKNKSFA

-279 KMQEG
+279 KLQEG

-311 GIYDYEA
+311 GIYDYES
-318 LKQITDSAADRMTEL
+318 LKKLTDSAADRMTEL
-333 GASIKE
+333 GASIKA

-354 INYAKTRD
+354 INYAKTRE

-368 KSGYSKKFFESH
+368 KSGYSKKFFEAH

-388 ATKEA
+388 AAKEA
-393 FTQSGLDKLPAVKQL
+393 FSQSGLDKLPTVKQL
-408 NQEFY
+408 NQEFFE
-413 VILQR
+413 ILQA

-443 EIVLDIPVVERDR
+443 EIVLDIPAVERDR
-456 DKDKERSR
+456 NKERSR